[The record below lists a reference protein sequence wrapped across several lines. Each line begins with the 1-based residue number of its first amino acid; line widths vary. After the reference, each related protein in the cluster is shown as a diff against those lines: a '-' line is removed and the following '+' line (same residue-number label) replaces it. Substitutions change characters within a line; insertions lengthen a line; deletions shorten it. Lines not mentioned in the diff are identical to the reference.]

1 VKPFT
6 SMIQHYAALRGAPSH
21 LQGAFVSAGVFLCL
35 TRMVADAASGLS
47 EWWAPG
53 LAFVA
58 GAVSFASP
66 CVFPLVPGYL
76 SFVTAGRLAEGG
88 RARMAPMLLFVA
100 GFTVVFTLYGAF
112 ASSLV
117 SVFKGVVGQRVAG
130 VIVIALGVFMI
141 VYALGRGSV
150 GLYAEKRPFLAR
162 VRPGT
167 AGALPLGMAFA
178 AGWTPCIGP
187 VLGGILVIAS
197 QRSAAAG
204 GFLLVCYSLG
214 LGVPFLLIGLGVQ
227 RLVGAL
233 GWVQRHYKVFAFASG
248 GILVT
253 VGVLLVTG
261 LFTRLFAPLQRFLPA
276 L

>member
-1 VKPFT
+1 MLVG
-6 SMIQHYAALRGAPSH
+6 ML
-21 LQGAFVSAGVFLCL
+21 
-35 TRMVADAASGLS
+35 ADVTSGLV

-58 GAVSFASP
+58 GVVSFASP

-76 SFVTAGRLAEGG
+76 SFVTGGGPAEKG
-88 RARMAPMLLFVA
+88 RARLAPMLLFVA
-100 GFTVVFTLYGAF
+100 GFTVVFTLLGVF

-117 SVFKGVVGQRVAG
+117 SVFKGAAGQRVAG
-130 VIVIALGVFMI
+130 AIVITLGVLMI
-141 VYALGRGSV
+141 VYAFEWGSV
-150 GLYAEKRPFLAR
+150 GLYAERRPFLSR

-187 VLGGILVIAS
+187 VLGGILGIAS
-197 QRSAAAG
+197 QDSAAGG
-204 GFLLVCYSLG
+204 GFLLICYSLG
-214 LGVPFLLIGLGVQ
+214 LGVPFLLIGFGIQ

-233 GWVQRHYKVFAFASG
+233 GWVQRHYKAIGVASG
-248 GILVT
+248 VILIA

-261 LFTRLFAPLQRFLPA
+261 QFVRLFRPLARFTPGL
-276 L
+276 

>member
-1 VKPFT
+1 MLGSVLADV
-6 SMIQHYAALRGAPSH
+6 AA
-21 LQGAFVSAGVFLCL
+21 
-35 TRMVADAASGLS
+35 GLS
-47 EWWAPG
+47 EWWAPA

-66 CVFPLVPGYL
+66 CVLPLVPGYV
-76 SFVTAGRLAEGG
+76 SFVTAGRLTESG
-88 RARMAPMLLFVA
+88 RARLAPMLLFVA
-100 GFTVVFTLYGAF
+100 GFTIVFTLYGAF

-117 SVFKGVVGQRVAG
+117 SVFKGAVGQRIAG
-130 VIVIALGVFMI
+130 AIVILMGVLLI
-141 VYALGRGSV
+141 AYALQRGSIR
-150 GLYAEKRPFLAR
+150 LYEERRPFLSK

-167 AGALPLGMAFA
+167 AGAMPLGMAFA

-187 VLGGILVIAS
+187 VLGGILAIAS
-197 QRSAAAG
+197 QQSAVAG
-204 GFLLVCYSLG
+204 GMLLILYSLG

-233 GWVQRHYKVFAFASG
+233 EWVQRHYKAIAFASG